1 MLDCGG
7 KDILNRKIV
16 NNLFLYMLIIGIIL
30 TNNSILTLHV
40 EAATKNTNAKK
51 AYSELLSKSTILWEN
66 KYSTTKLNFS
76 CIDINDD
83 GISELIVK
91 NEAASYSEGYYKIYA
106 YISGKVKCIWTGF
119 SDKPIICS
127 DNGLIYDRGSHMDY
141 TWEHYYL
148 FDSKTA
154 SFVASH
160 ESFKI
165 FDDDFNYV
173 DTSQEYKISGKTVAE
188 SEFTDY
194 IDELIG
200 YSHSTSYTLVNNTS
214 ANRNK
219 YLAKTV
225 YSYEDLGIDTSK
237 TISSQIIKKMT
248 SKKLYYYK
256 SSTNYNNLDAGSV
269 NKNKT
274 YSLAISPSCKYY
286 LNDGSGIG
294 DDCLKKVSYSTF
306 QKDSYWM
313 SVKITVKNNK
323 IVQMVQLYMP

>member
-1 MLDCGG
+1 MN
-7 KDILNRKIV
+7 KRKVKNI
-16 NNLFLYMLIIGIIL
+16 FLCMIAVGIIL
-30 TNNSILTLHV
+30 INNSAYPLHA
-40 EAATKNTNAKK
+40 EAATKNADAKK
-51 AYSELLSKSTILWEN
+51 AYSELLTKSKISWGN
-66 KYSTTKLNFS
+66 NYSTTKLKFS
-76 CIDINDD
+76 CIDINAD

-106 YISGKVKCIWTGF
+106 YISGKAKCIWTGF
-119 SDKPIICS
+119 SDKPAICS
-127 DNGLIYDRGSHMDY
+127 DKGLIYDRGSHMDY

-160 ESFKI
+160 ESYKV
-165 FDDDFNYV
+165 FDDDFNYI
-173 DTSQEYKISGKTVAE
+173 DTSQEYRISGKTVAE

-200 YSHSTSYTLVNNTS
+200 YSDSTSYTMVNNTS

-219 YLAKTV
+219 YLVKTV

-237 TISSQIIKKMT
+237 TISSQIIKKMSST
-248 SKKLYYYK
+248 KLYYYK
-256 SSTNYNNLDAGSV
+256 SSTDYNNLDAGSV

-274 YSLAISPSCKYY
+274 YSLAISPSCTYY

-313 SVKITVKNNK
+313 TVKITIKNNK
-323 IVQMVQLYMP
+323 IVRMVQLYMP